1 MKVARLIKTDAKY
14 DLSVTDVDAPS
25 LEAGKVLVEVHKAG
39 VNPLDW
45 KIKEGAM
52 SPRDPV
58 TLGEDFEGVVRDVGA
73 GVSGLE
79 PGDEIYG
86 MAGFVNGASG
96 SFAEYDLVDPQNVA
110 LRPKSVGE
118 AEAGALPLTGVMA
131 LQAVTELFRLSP
143 GEKILIHGGAG
154 GIGSIAVQLAR
165 NLGAHVAVTCA
176 ADETDYV
183 RSLGASEAIDYE
195 TQNFEEVI
203 SGYDAVYDL
212 IGGEVYEKSFR
223 VLKPGGTIVSTLEPP
238 DEDLMSKYGVKAI
251 YQHFQPTRKRLMK
264 LAVLV
269 DEGDIKV
276 HVDKAFPLTET
287 SEALRFQKEAR
298 PKGKIVIDVK

>member
-1 MKVARLIKTDAKY
+1 MKAARLTKTDEKY
-14 DLSVTDVDAPS
+14 DLSVTDIDAPAV
-25 LEAGKVLVEVHKAG
+25 EAGKVLVEVHKAG

-45 KIKEGAM
+45 KIREGAM
-52 SPRDPV
+52 SPPAPV
-58 TLGEDFEGVVRDVGA
+58 TLGEDFEGVVKDVGP

-86 MAGFVNGASG
+86 MAGFLNGASG

-118 AEAGALPLTGVMA
+118 AEAGALPLTGIMA
-131 LQAVTELFRLSP
+131 LEAITELFRLCP

-154 GIGSIAVQLAR
+154 GIGSIAVQLAH
-165 NLGAHVAVTCA
+165 NLGAHVAVTCT
-176 ADETDYV
+176 ADEFDYV
-183 RSLGASEAIDYE
+183 KSLGASEAIDYQS
-195 TQNFEEVI
+195 QNFEEML

-212 IGGEVYEKSFR
+212 IGGEVYEKSFQ
-223 VLKPGGTIVSTLEPP
+223 VLKPRGIIVSTLVSP
-238 DEDLMSKYGVKAI
+238 DEDLMSKFGVKAI

-269 DEGDIKV
+269 DQGDIEV
-276 HVDKAFPLTET
+276 HVDKAFPLSET
-287 SEALRFQKEAR
+287 GEALKFQKEAK
-298 PKGKIVIDVK
+298 PKGKVVIDVK

>member
-1 MKVARLIKTDAKY
+1 MKAARLIKTDAKY

-212 IGGEVYEKSFR
+212 IGGEVYEKSFQ

-238 DEDLMSKYGVKAI
+238 NEDLMSKYGVKAI

>member
-1 MKVARLIKTDAKY
+1 MKAARLIKTDAKY